1 MQDERRTA
9 STESKGDA
17 LEIRVVS
24 FSSKKTKKTRAVL
37 SYVRGRLCGEV
48 EGCGEVAVDRCVI
61 EFVTGTA

>member
-24 FSSKKTKKTRAVL
+24 FSRKTRTEL
-37 SYVRGRLCGEV
+37 SCVRGGLCGEV

>member
-24 FSSKKTKKTRAVL
+24 FSRKTRTEL
-37 SYVRGRLCGEV
+37 SCVRGGLCGEV
-48 EGCGEVAVDRCVI
+48 EGCGEVVDKCVI
-61 EFVTGTA
+61 GFVTGTA